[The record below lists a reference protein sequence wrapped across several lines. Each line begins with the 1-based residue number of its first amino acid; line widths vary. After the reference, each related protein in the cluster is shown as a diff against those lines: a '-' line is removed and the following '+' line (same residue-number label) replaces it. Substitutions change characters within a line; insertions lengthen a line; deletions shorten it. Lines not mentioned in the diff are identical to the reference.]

1 MSTFTAVLI
10 AAALITTPATETPE
24 PPTPVVDESLAYVY
38 QKVDFTLPAGWANS
52 GTQDLIA
59 QHVGV
64 TDFLIV
70 EALALPAHV
79 CGQGWAV
86 QFDVIQHDGTFVT
99 PQTITPPAGPFSLA
113 GVLVKA
119 EHVSLELADCVTVDP
134 PVDPPVVDP
143 PIVDP
148 PTVVPELAK
157 TGLSDAAVM
166 PLALIAT
173 GLALLGIVLSVVA
186 GLVKRRRDAV
196 TPRYRRTPDP
206 FELVESPPEV
216 DSAPF
221 PNLLRKGD
229 R

>member
-1 MSTFTAVLI
+1 LSTFTAVLI

-86 QFDVIQHDGTFVT
+86 QFDVIRHDGSFVV

-119 EHVSLELADCVTVDP
+119 EHVSLELADCVTDDP
-134 PVDPPVVDP
+134 PADPMPVVIP
-143 PIVDP
+143 DP
-148 PTVVPELAK
+148 PTVVPVVPELAK
-157 TGLSDAAVM
+157 TGLSNAAVI

-206 FELVESPPEV
+206 FELVESSPEV
-216 DSAPF
+216 DSTPF
-221 PNLLRKGD
+221 PTLLGK
-229 R
+229 

>member
-1 MSTFTAVLI
+1 MSTLTAVLI
-10 AAALITTPATETPE
+10 AAAVITTPATETPE

-38 QKVDFTLPAGWANS
+38 QKLDVTLPAGWANS

-59 QHVGV
+59 QSVGV
-64 TDFLIV
+64 TDFLTV
-70 EALALPAHV
+70 DALTLPAHV

-86 QFDVIQHDGTFVT
+86 QFDVIQHDGSFVA
-99 PQTITPPAGPFSLA
+99 PQTITPPAAPFSLA

-119 EHVSLELADCVTVDP
+119 EHVSLELADCMTEDPP

-157 TGLSDAAVM
+157 TGLSNAAVM
-166 PLALIAT
+166 PLAVIAS
-173 GLALLGIVLSVVA
+173 GLALLGILLSVVA

-196 TPRYRRTPDP
+196 TPRYRRTPEA
-206 FELVESPPEV
+206 FELVEYSPDV
-216 DSAPF
+216 DSTPF
-221 PNLLRKGD
+221 PTLLGK
-229 R
+229 